1 MQAPVCARRRCCKT
15 AADDRA
21 GGPAPFYRGTV
32 MSEEKPKP
40 PPAEENLSLYGAVSS
55 IFYFIEGDP
64 NVVVGMDISKLESFY
79 RDRVGVPIHLGAWP
93 EIERTILFRINE
105 VKPLLKKKGKPIQVR
120 IIGPVQ
126 AWLGMRLYKLVYPHA
141 DQVFYTEGEAIVD
154 I

>member
-1 MQAPVCARRRCCKT
+1 MGEENPVQQK
-15 AADDRA
+15 
-21 GGPAPFYRGTV
+21 
-32 MSEEKPKP
+32 
-40 PPAEENLSLYGAVSS
+40 PPAEENLALYGAVCS
-55 IFYFIEGDP
+55 IFYFIDGDP
-64 NVVVGMDISKLESFY
+64 NVVLGLEIPKLDAFY
-79 RDRVGVPIHLGAWP
+79 RQRVGVPIHLGTWP
-93 EIERTILFRINE
+93 EIERTVLARLNE